1 MGEGLEAVWGGVR
14 IKARRVNTNKPVPLA
29 TVERTQSKSSCIC
42 FSAFECFGL
51 TLFFLVFF
59 LSWDIL
65 FLSFLQMVLLLLLL
79 LLLAFGSTGDW
90 TQGFTHARQVPLLW
104 DSPQA
109 IRLILGTICI
119 M

>member
-1 MGEGLEAVWGGVR
+1 MEAVWGGVH
-14 IKARRVNTNKPVPLA
+14 IKARRVNTNKPLPLA

-51 TLFFLVFF
+51 TLFSLVFF

-79 LLLAFGSTGDW
+79 LLALA
-90 TQGFTHARQVPLLW
+90 V
-104 DSPQA
+104 
-109 IRLILGTICI
+109 LGTGLRASHMLGKSLYCGALPRPSD
-119 M
+119 